1 MFVQVGLADDGD
13 DDDGNMGGL
22 EMTEG
27 AGDFCLSQD
36 MTQAGMTGGDSLLS
50 HSVFTGDNLVSQ
62 PHKVSVVS
70 SLVTT
75 SCHSHT
81 R

>member
-1 MFVQVGLADDGD
+1 MGLADDAD

-22 EMTEG
+22 ELTEG

-36 MTQAGMTGGDSLLS
+36 MTQPGMMTGGDSLLS

-62 PHKVSVVS
+62 PQKVSVVT
-70 SLVTT
+70 SLATT
-75 SCHSHT
+75 
-81 R
+81 